1 MVQRLVKIYAIIPS
15 MIDSFPTPEGLNL
28 KQQAVE
34 AYKKFVE
41 RGITDPNSLDLS
53 DPEVVTAHK
62 LFDAW
67 QEEADAK
74 VAGNRE
80 AEHELNFE
88 KTIFYYEIGFTDP
101 EYLVDLLDFLDQDL
115 ENVDENSDQPL
126 PELARKIFLKKLE
139 INKKIFAGKVTEK
152 IAHQVLQ
159 STSQLT
165 ALEQESLVERITDPF
180 LSFEILTVDSIE
192 MNRLTQEQ
200 KEKLMTQILEDED
213 VAQSFYL
220 QLVESGVAQE
230 PNEIEK
236 WWLGQLERLFAKT
249 DNPEYAAYALEHNK
263 SLSSVERKRLTN
275 IVSGE

>member
-1 MVQRLVKIYAIIPS
+1 
-15 MIDSFPTPEGLNL
+15 MIDTFPTPEALNL
-28 KQQAVE
+28 KQRAVE

-53 DPEVVTAHK
+53 DPEVIAAHG

-74 VAGNRE
+74 AAGNRE

-101 EYLVDLLDFLDQDL
+101 VYLTDLLDFLNQDL
-115 ENVDENSDQPL
+115 ENVDEDSGQPL

-139 INKKIFAGKVTEK
+139 INKKIFEGKVTEK

-165 ALEQESLVERITDPF
+165 ALEQELLVERITDPF